1 MDATAALRRN
11 ASRADVVAAAVIPAG
26 TPCRA
31 NAAAAA
37 IGCPVDHEQ
46 ASTDTEGAD
55 AANATRLVPDGEMTA
70 GSCMMYSTS
79 ITS

>member
-1 MDATAALRRN
+1 LNATAFVGRN
-11 ASRADVVAAAVIPAG
+11 ASRADVAAEVAVPAE

-37 IGCPVDHEQ
+37 IGRPVDHEQ
-46 ASTDTEGAD
+46 VSTDADTTGLEAD
-55 AANATRLVPDGEMTA
+55 AGMTA

-79 ITS
+79 ITSC